1 MDVLK
6 DSFGRLHDYLRIS
19 LTEKCNLRC
28 TYCMPAD
35 GVPLTPKDQLMTA
48 SEIDE
53 IATAFV
59 GLGVKKIRLT
69 GGEPLVRKDFRDI
82 LYSLKKTGAD
92 VSLTTNG
99 LLVDRYIDDFEKV
112 GMSSV
117 NVSLDS
123 LDEKKFFQITRMNKF
138 QKVMSNIE
146 LLLDRG
152 FHVKLNVVA
161 TKGFNDDEIVDFIGW
176 TQSKNIHVRFIE
188 FMPFEGNKWNLS
200 KVLSYKDILNIIER
214 KYEIEKLNDHPN
226 STAKAYRV
234 AGYVG
239 TFAVISSVTD
249 HFCGSCNRLRLTADG
264 KMKNCLFSK
273 GEADLLGTLR
283 KGEDIVPIVQKC
295 LLNKH
300 FKHGGIKDIERVEEK
315 GAELSNRSMILIGG

>member
-1 MDVLK
+1 MDILK
-6 DSFGRLHDYLRIS
+6 DSFGRVHDYLRIS

-48 SEIDE
+48 TEIDE
-53 IATAFV
+53 IATTFV

-69 GGEPLVRKDFRDI
+69 GGEPLVRKDFKDI

-92 VSLTTNG
+92 ISITTNG
-99 LLVDRYIDDFEKV
+99 LLIDRYIDDFEKV

-123 LDEKKFFQITRMNKF
+123 LDEKKFFQITRMDKF

-161 TKGFNDDEIVDFIGW
+161 T
-176 TQSKNIHVRFIE
+176 
-188 FMPFEGNKWNLS
+188 
-200 KVLSYKDILNIIER
+200 
-214 KYEIEKLNDHPN
+214 
-226 STAKAYRV
+226 
-234 AGYVG
+234 
-239 TFAVISSVTD
+239 
-249 HFCGSCNRLRLTADG
+249 
-264 KMKNCLFSK
+264 
-273 GEADLLGTLR
+273 
-283 KGEDIVPIVQKC
+283 
-295 LLNKH
+295 
-300 FKHGGIKDIERVEEK
+300 
-315 GAELSNRSMILIGG
+315 

>member
-1 MDVLK
+1 MLK
-6 DSFGRLHDYLRIS
+6 DTFGRVHDYLRIS

-48 SEIDE
+48 DE
-53 IATAFV
+53 INVISKKFV
-59 GLGVKKIRLT
+59 QLGVNKIRLT

-82 LYSLKKTGAD
+82 LYSLKKTGVD
-92 VSLTTNG
+92 ISITTNG

-112 GMSSV
+112 GMGSV

-123 LDEKKFFQITRMNKF
+123 LDEKKFFQITRMDKF

-176 TQSKNIHVRFIE
+176 TRSKNIHVRFIE

-200 KVLSYKDILNIIER
+200 KVLSYKDILQSIES
-214 KYEIEKLNDHPN
+214 KYEIEKLSDHPN
-226 STAKAYRV
+226 STAKAYRI

-300 FKHGGIKDIERVEEK
+300 FKHGGIKDIERVEEN
-315 GAELSNRSMILIGG
+315 GAELSDRSMILIGG